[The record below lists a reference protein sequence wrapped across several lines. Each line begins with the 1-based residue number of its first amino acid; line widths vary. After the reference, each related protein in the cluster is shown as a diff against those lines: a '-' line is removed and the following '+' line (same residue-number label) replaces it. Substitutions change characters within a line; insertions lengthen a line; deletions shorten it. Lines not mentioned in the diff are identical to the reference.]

1 MATPHAVEIVLSA
14 EEREH
19 LEKLLRKQTAERR
32 AVGRARIVLLAADG
46 LTNQQIAEATGYAR
60 WTVTTWRQRR
70 NTSSD
75 NNAPWRSRSPAV
87 TSRSARMRGSTVLRR
102 ATPSSHCSRR
112 RLYSLPASSW

>member
-46 LTNQQIAEATGYAR
+46 LTNQQIAAQTGYAR
-60 WTVTTWRQRR
+60 WTVTTWRQRFAKDR
-70 NTSSD
+70 LAGLQDKPRSGRPPVFSPGAAASD
-75 NNAPWRSRSPAV
+75 DRP
-87 TSRSARMRGSTVLRR
+87 GL
-102 ATPSSHCSRR
+102 
-112 RLYSLPASSW
+112 

>member
-60 WTVTTWRQRR
+60 WTVTTWRQRFAKDR
-70 NTSSD
+70 LAGLQDKPRSGRPPVFSPGAAASD
-75 NNAPWRSRSPAV
+75 DRP
-87 TSRSARMRGSTVLRR
+87 GL
-102 ATPSSHCSRR
+102 
-112 RLYSLPASSW
+112 